1 MRTGV
6 LFSHVGG
13 RRPRLA
19 AILCVDIEDYSRLFG
34 IDEDD
39 TGEHVERHRREVVVP
54 SIVQHDGRVIE
65 KTGEGFLAVF
75 DNPLAAVRCAMA
87 IRQVLIRRNTSLPRQ
102 PCIQCRVGIG
112 LAHARD
118 IADGIQG
125 NGVTIAARL
134 HSLAEPGTVYIS
146 GGVYERVKNRLG
158 CGFRSLGVE
167 KIEEMAD
174 PVRIYSVLPGSSA
187 AARPVWAGWMAYAI
201 AIGVGLAIG
210 GAVGWYRLHAD
221 NVAQVEKAPAATL
234 PSPRPPRQPAVAS
247 VLPPEPPEPPE
258 PPKPPKPLAPVEPPV
273 VAPAPARLPEPLSE
287 RGIAAPVLPQAPAA
301 PPAATLA
308 QAAAQLAAVVKPPPL
323 GAIGAYEVFRECG
336 ECPEMVG
343 LPGDTF
349 AMGSNDDPTE
359 QPVFRVTVPPFALG
373 RRPVT
378 VGEWKRCVAAKAC
391 AYEPSGEDEMPVHN
405 LSWNDAQQYVAWLSS
420 VTASRYR
427 LPTEAEWEYAARGG
441 KTTRYWWGN
450 QLVAGKANCK
460 GCGEASDLQQPM
472 KAGSFA
478 PNPFGLYDMAGGV
491 TQWVSDCW
499 HKNYRGAP
507 TDGSA
512 WDTPNCRERVLR
524 GGSWRNG
531 PDYSRASSR
540 DRYDAGVRYLTH
552 GLRVARSGSN

>member
-1 MRTGV
+1 MSTGV
-6 LFSHVGG
+6 LFSQVGG
-13 RRPRLA
+13 RPPRLA

-34 IDEDD
+34 VDEDD
-39 TGEHVERHRREVVVP
+39 TDECVERHRREIVVP
-54 SIVQHDGRVIE
+54 SIVEHDGRLIE
-65 KTGEGFLAVF
+65 KTGEGFLAIF

-87 IRQVLIRRNTSLPRQ
+87 IRQVLVHRNTTLPGQ

-112 LAHARD
+112 LARVRD
-118 IADGIQG
+118 GRGAIHGS
-125 NGVTIAARL
+125 GVTVAARL
-134 HSLAEPGTVYIS
+134 HALAEPGTVYIS
-146 GGVYERVKNRLG
+146 GGVYERVKNRLA

-167 KIEEMAD
+167 KIEETPD
-174 PVRIYSVLPGSSA
+174 PVPIYSVLPASSA
-187 AARPVWAGWMAYAI
+187 AARPAWTGWIAYGI
-201 AIGVGLAIG
+201 AIGIGLAIG
-210 GAVGWYRLHAD
+210 GTAGWYRLFAD
-221 NVAQVEKAPAATL
+221 GVAQAEKPPAVTL
-234 PSPRPPRQPAVAS
+234 PRQPVPKQPAVAS
-247 VLPPEPPEPPE
+247 VLPPEPPRPAEPPRPLE
-258 PPKPPKPLAPVEPPV
+258 PLA
-273 VAPAPARLPEPLSE
+273 VAPPLEPLSE
-287 RGIAAPVLPQAPAA
+287 RGIDASVWPSQAAVEPPAA
-301 PPAATLA
+301 PAVQVSAQVAALMA
-308 QAAAQLAAVVKPPPL
+308 KPPLPSRPV
-323 GAIGAYEVFRECG
+323 GAYEVFREC
-336 ECPEMVG
+336 EQCPEMVE

-349 AMGSNDDPTE
+349 AMGSSDDPTE

-391 AYEPSGEDEMPVHN
+391 AYEANGDDDMPVHN

-420 VTASRYR
+420 VTGSRYR

-460 GCGEASDLQQPM
+460 GCGEASDLPLPM

-491 TQWVSDCW
+491 TQWTADCW

-507 TDGSA
+507 NDGSA
-512 WDTPNCRERVLR
+512 WDAPNCRERVLR

-531 PDYSRASSR
+531 PDYSRTSSR

-552 GLRVARSGSN
+552 GLRVARSTERLR